1 MDTNT
6 KFNKFFYDTQHK
18 RMLSIAYV
26 FLTKEGAAWLIATV
40 FCLYMGLS
48 SIFFIGIYAVVF
60 MYIYNKRFMATI
72 QDREN
77 LFVFAMIR
85 KYLGIKGT
93 EL

>member
-1 MDTNT
+1 MSIET

-18 RMLSIAYV
+18 RMLSIAYM
-26 FLTKEGAAWLIATV
+26 FLTKEGVAWLLATV
-40 FCLYMGLS
+40 LGLCMGFN
-48 SIFFIGIYAVVF
+48 SIFFVGIYAGAF
-60 MYIYNKRFMATI
+60 MYVYNKRFHITI

-77 LFVFAMIR
+77 LFVFVMMR